1 MTNDTIR
8 KNLQR
13 DIQGMK
19 TAFFIKLLACVCGA
33 SLLLI
38 SGCANAPL
46 DELDNAKTIDEM
58 NAFAARVGITPTVAE
73 WHGLAEQG
81 DATAQV
87 QLGWMYNNGEGVV
100 KDDKQAAAWY
110 RKAAEQGHI
119 DAQYNLGLMYSTGE
133 GVAQDYKLAYVWSA
147 VAAANGDALA
157 ANNRDIFAKSLSPA
171 ALAEAQTV
179 AGQYV
184 EQYQPK
190 Q

>member
-1 MTNDTIR
+1 
-8 KNLQR
+8 
-13 DIQGMK
+13 MK

-110 RKAAEQGHI
+110 RKAAEQGNTI
-119 DAQYNLGLMYSTGE
+119 AQAQLGNMYRLGKGIS
-133 GVAQDYKLAYVWSA
+133 QSCIMAYMWLDISARGGNAAAKDLRRA
-147 VAAANGDALA
+147 VAEGM
-157 ANNRDIFAKSLSPA
+157 SPA
-171 ALAEAQTV
+171 EIAEAKRMS
-179 AGQYV
+179 AEWRPG
-184 EQYQPK
+184 K
-190 Q
+190 W